1 MRTVRRVFAAAVL
14 VAAAV
19 GLSGCSY
26 NRFVSQDEAI
36 KAQWA
41 QVENQLQ
48 RRNDLIPNLVETV
61 RGTAQQE
68 QSVFGQI
75 ADSRAKLAGA
85 KTPQETINAA
95 NEQTAALAR
104 LLVVVE
110 NYPQLRSNDSFNRL
124 MDELSGTENR
134 LAVER
139 MRTTSGCR
147 STTRCGGGF
156 RRTLRRASSDSRT
169 IRTSTRRPP
178 HSSCRAWI
186 SARWV
191 ASSLRPHGRRPHSP
205 DNRSR
210 TWQ

>member
-1 MRTVRRVFAAAVL
+1 MAAV
-14 VAAAV
+14 VAVAAV

-48 RRNDLIPNLVETV
+48 RRNDLIPNLVQTV

-68 QSVFGQI
+68 QTVFGQI

-85 KTPQETINAA
+85 RTPQETINAA
-95 NEQTAALAR
+95 NEQSAALAR

-139 MRTTSGCR
+139 MRYNER
-147 STTRCGGGF
+147 VQEYD
-156 RRTLRRASSDSRT
+156 TLRRRFPSNIT
-169 IRTSTRRPP
+169 
-178 HSSCRAWI
+178 
-186 SARWV
+186 ARV
-191 ASSLRPHGRRPHSP
+191 FGFEDHPYFNAPKEAESVPRVDFGSP
-205 DNRSR
+205 QTAPGQPAPQRG
-210 TWQ
+210 Q